1 MIITWKKNSHIFG
14 LFFRQNEYKD
24 LFQDGH
30 ETNNDINEQRIK
42 EYESKSF
49 DILLERFEKM

>member
-1 MIITWKKNSHIFG
+1 MIITWKKIHTILV
-14 LFFRQNEYKD
+14 LFFRQNDYKD
-24 LFQDGH
+24 LFQDAH

-49 DILLERFEKM
+49 NILLERFEKM